1 MKKSVIIFMMMFT
14 IITYAQKKKNGTIYV
29 DHPAITVVESMLQ
42 AFVEGDTVKVSSYL
56 ADDFKSFSGISTNK
70 DQKGQS
76 KKAFLNQVQF
86 WKDNVDYLS
95 IARSNG
101 AYPDALEYKDDEDG
115 LWVQTWERLK
125 GVHKKT
131 GVKLDMPFHRLFTVN
146 KDNKIGRMIN
156 YFDRSVY
163 TEIGRS
169 FVARENGKIYN
180 HHEYINKVRRMV
192 HAFENDDMET
202 AYSFY
207 TDDAR
212 MRNIHMPIGETM
224 TLEESKEN
232 DKTFRENF
240 EVNSIDVRGYP
251 DYFNYGLGN
260 AKVVQSWWNV
270 RLTRKSDKKKIVVP
284 VMFIHDF
291 NDEGMITREMS
302 YYSAKM
308 LED

>member
-29 DHPAITVVESMLQ
+29 DHPAITVVESMLE
-42 AFVEGDTVKVSSYL
+42 AFVEGDTVKVSGYL
-56 ADDFKSFSGISTNK
+56 ADDFRSFSGISTNK

-86 WKDNVDYLS
+86 WKDNIDYLS

-146 KDNKIGRMIN
+146 ENNKIGRMIN

-169 FVARENGKIYN
+169 FVERENGKIYN

-212 MRNIHMPIGETM
+212 MRNIHMPLGETM

-284 VMFIHDF
+284 LMFIHNF

>member
-1 MKKSVIIFMMMFT
+1 
-14 IITYAQKKKNGTIYV
+14 
-29 DHPAITVVESMLQ
+29 
-42 AFVEGDTVKVSSYL
+42 
-56 ADDFKSFSGISTNK
+56 
-70 DQKGQS
+70 
-76 KKAFLNQVQF
+76 
-86 WKDNVDYLS
+86 
-95 IARSNG
+95 
-101 AYPDALEYKDDEDG
+101 
-115 LWVQTWERLK
+115 
-125 GVHKKT
+125 
-131 GVKLDMPFHRLFTVN
+131 
-146 KDNKIGRMIN
+146 MIN

-163 TEIGRS
+163 TEIRRS
-169 FVARENGKIYN
+169 FVERENGKIYN

-212 MRNIHMPIGETM
+212 MRNIHMPVGETM
-224 TLEESKEN
+224 TLEESKAN
-232 DKTFRENF
+232 DKIFRENF

-284 VMFIHDF
+284 LMFIHNF